1 MTYTNCTL
9 HETRGEREG
18 GAKEREAG
26 KKERKGGGREE
37 GKDRETDTERDFI
50 RDKNIVYFIHQ
61 TKS

>member
-1 MTYTNCTL
+1 MRQ
-9 HETRGEREG
+9 EGRGREG